1 MFLRPI
7 VNGPGRAWRAA
18 SAACLLFCASL
29 AGPAEA
35 QPADCVGLQREI
47 AAAQRRPSG
56 GAAAE
61 RYARAAERYAR
72 AAERQRTEIDRTLA
86 YGTSIG
92 CWRQSIFTREPAAC
106 GELDA
111 RIARMRGNLEELQAQ
126 ADASAGARSA
136 DIEQLR
142 LDYDAYCRAPRRDPQ
157 RAATG
162 DDLFGATP
170 PGMRRV
176 PLDDVPPDEPAAEPD
191 DGTKA
196 DEGARG
202 GSEAICV
209 RSCDG
214 GYFPLSVPARS
225 GKLEDL
231 QTLCTA
237 LCPNVEAKLYTMAKG
252 AAVADAVAPTGEL
265 YSAHPN
271 AFRFRKKYDA
281 ACACKPA
288 NKEWGQVLGEA
299 EKIIGKETGGADK
312 TLTPAQAE
320 ALSKPQ
326 PAKPT
331 PPPAA
336 APPEPKKNVRQVGP
350 KLAPGQ

>member
-1 MFLRPI
+1 MFALSFADLR
-7 VNGPGRAWRAA
+7 RAGIAA
-18 SAACLLFCASL
+18 LAGLCASL
-29 AGPAEA
+29 SAPAAQA
-35 QPADCVGLQREI
+35 QPVDCVGLQREI
-47 AAAQRRPSG
+47 ATAQRRPSG
-56 GAAAE
+56 AG
-61 RYARAAERYAR
+61 AERYAR
-72 AAERQRTEIDRTLA
+72 AAERQRAEIDRTLA

-106 GELDA
+106 GDLDA
-111 RIARMRGNLEELQAQ
+111 RIARMRANLDELQAQ
-126 ADASAGARSA
+126 ADAAAGARGA
-136 DIEQLR
+136 DLEQLR
-142 LDYDAYCRAPRRDPQ
+142 LDFDAYCRSPRRDPQ
-157 RAATG
+157 RATTG

-176 PLDDVPPDEPAAEPD
+176 PLDDVPPDEPAAEAD
-191 DGTKA
+191 EGIKF

-202 GSEAICV
+202 GTEAICV

-231 QTLCTA
+231 QNLCTA

-252 AAVADAVAPTGEL
+252 APVSDAVATTGEL

-271 AFRFRKKYDA
+271 AFKFRKKYDA
-281 ACACKPA
+281 ACVCKPA
-288 NKEWGQVLGEA
+288 NKDWGQVLGEA

-326 PAKPT
+326 LPAPAKPAA
-331 PPPAA
+331 PA